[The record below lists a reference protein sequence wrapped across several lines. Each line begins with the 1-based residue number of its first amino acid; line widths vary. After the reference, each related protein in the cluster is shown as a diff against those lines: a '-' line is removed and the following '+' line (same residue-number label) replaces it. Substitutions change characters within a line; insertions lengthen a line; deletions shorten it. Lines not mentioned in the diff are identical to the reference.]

1 MTPAHNPGLQM
12 TMTPIGSNMRH
23 AILTLLGCALVTACP
38 APRSEVAP
46 PPAPVAAA
54 VRRPLPEPVVP
65 PLAYQRAVGRGTR
78 TESGEPGANYWQQWS
93 RYRLDARLDT
103 EQRRLEGRAE
113 ISYHNRSPDSLVM
126 LHLEL
131 AQNLHAPGVV
141 RNEPAEVTG
150 GVELHR
156 VMLDGRELRPD
167 AEQPPGYQLEGT
179 RLVLIPVAPIPSGD
193 SVAISIDY
201 SFSIPQ
207 AGGGQRMGYSG
218 DDLFFLAYWYPHMI
232 VYDDIVGWH
241 PDPFLS
247 LAEFY
252 HGFGSYDITIDA
264 PAGWL
269 VRSTGRQLN
278 EEETFSPQV
287 LQRFRQAAVSDE
299 PTTVLSAA
307 DDISP
312 TRAGQRGRVR
322 WRFRADSVRD
332 VAFSATR
339 RANWDVART
348 AVGDLSGDG
357 RTDHARIEAVYR
369 ATAPRWGN
377 VVRYSQHAITFLSD
391 YLAMSYPWPHMTA
404 VEGGSIIGGGM
415 EFPMM
420 TIMGDYN
427 AAGDSAL
434 YYVTAHELAHMWVP
448 MIVSTDE
455 RRYSWIDEGI
465 TTFNENQARN
475 SFFPGIDHNLPDQE
489 TYIGLAHSDQEGE
502 IMRWSNY
509 HHTLPAYII
518 ASYMKPATVLHAL
531 RGVLGEDTFNRA
543 YHQFLR
549 RWAYRHPY
557 PWDMWRTFESVSGRD
572 LEWFWRSW
580 YYQTWVLDQAVASV
594 TAVPGGTR
602 IVVEDHGEVPMPVRL
617 AITTDDGS
625 TIREEIPVDGWLTGA
640 RSVSVTVSTA
650 RPVTRVEI
658 DPERYFPDID
668 RDNNV
673 WERQ

>member
-1 MTPAHNPGLQM
+1 MRYGI
-12 TMTPIGSNMRH
+12 PI
-23 AILTLLGCALVTACP
+23 LLGCTLLAACP
-38 APRSEVAP
+38 SPRSEVAR
-46 PPAPVAAA
+46 PPAPAFTA
-54 VRRPLPEPVVP
+54 VQRPIPEPVVP
-65 PLAYQRAVGRGTR
+65 PAAFQRAVERGTR
-78 TESGEPGANYWQQWS
+78 TESGEPGPNYWQQWS
-93 RYRLDARLDT
+93 RYRLEARLLP

-113 ISYHNRSPDSLVM
+113 ISYHNRSPDSLVT

-150 GVELHR
+150 GVELRR
-156 VMLDGRELRPD
+156 VTLGGRELRPEMER
-167 AEQPPGYQLEGT
+167 ALRYQVQGT
-179 RLVLIPVAPIPSGD
+179 RLVLTPEVPIRSGD

-201 SFSIPQ
+201 MLAIPQ
-207 AGGGQRMGYSG
+207 AGAGQRMGYSG
-218 DDLFFLAYWYPHMI
+218 DDLFFVAYWYPHMI

-252 HGFGSYDITIDA
+252 HGFGSYEITIEA

-278 EEETFSPQV
+278 EEETLSPQL
-287 LQRFRQAAVSDE
+287 LQRLRQAASSDE

-307 DDISP
+307 DQASP
-312 TRAGQRGRVR
+312 TMSGQGGRVQ

-332 VAFSATR
+332 VAFSASR

-348 AVGDLSGDG
+348 PVGDRTGDG
-357 RTDHARIEAVYR
+357 RTNYTRIEAIYR
-369 ATAPRWGN
+369 DTAPRWRQ
-377 VVRYSQHAITFLSD
+377 VARYAQHSITFLSD
-391 YLAMSYPWPHMTA
+391 YLALSYPWPHMTA

-455 RRYSWIDEGI
+455 RRYGWMDEGL

-475 SFFPGIDHNLPDQE
+475 SFFPGLDHNLPDQQ
-489 TYIGLAHSDQEGE
+489 TYINLARTDQEGE
-502 IMRWSNY
+502 MMRWSNY

-531 RGVLGEDTFNRA
+531 RGVLGEDTFNRG
-543 YHQFLR
+543 YREFLR

-572 LEWFWRSW
+572 LDWFWRSW
-580 YYQTWVLDQAVASV
+580 YYQTWVLDQAVGSV
-594 TAVPGGTR
+594 TAVQGGTR
-602 IVVEDHGEVPMPVRL
+602 ILVEDRGQVPMPVRL
-617 AITTDDGS
+617 AITMEDGRI
-625 TIREEIPVDGWLTGA
+625 IREEIPVNDWLTGA
-640 RSVSVTVSTA
+640 RSVSITVPTSS
-650 RPVTRVEI
+650 PVSRVEI

-673 WERQ
+673 WERP